1 MAGPSGIASYSP
13 TPATNATASGGNSN
27 WAENQPPSSV
37 NNSVRQDHADLRTAF
52 NDLIWFSYGSG
63 DQAPGVTFLGVPYVY
78 VAANQVTVAGVD
90 VTIPHH
96 IGRRMKF
103 VGPLTGTVYGTISA
117 SVFGVNTT
125 ITLTMDGAAVLQNE
139 PLTGYLSQI
148 PITGSPVAAGSSFN
162 MQGNVPIFFINSIG
176 SGPTLI
182 GQEANGTLAAPTATA
197 LSDFL
202 LYLGG
207 RGHGA
212 SAYGGADRAAIGYI
226 AAENWT
232 NAAQGTAIQFF
243 TTPTGGVATT
253 LAATLT
259 NGGLGIVGP
268 GGTPFGAAYSLDIR
282 GSAGG
287 LIAGSISN
295 GSNAVGAQAAFF
307 AQNDKGN
314 QISLGTIGSG
324 WSGLGPLVGGD
335 TYVNA
340 TSTANVA
347 INSTG
352 GTIFFTHSGA
362 FTQAAVFAPTGL
374 ALVGNPAG
382 TSETTA
388 SFIIGDQTG
397 VQKQQLYAGINQ
409 ANGYAYLGS
418 VFSHYTYTPLI
429 LQPNG
434 GRVGIGNTNPQYAVH
449 ATSDALGQAA
459 VYLVNPDTANSG
471 GAQANFVAQ
480 CGGSSIQMTQYG
492 AHFANS
498 PPVSRTNGALIYTN
512 GAGGL
517 TLASA
522 ANAPVYILSNS
533 NEIGRFSDPGLL
545 SMTNANAAG
554 WAGVGF
560 TPAGG
565 SVSYILE
572 TGGSF
577 ASSGVNRPD
586 QLQVQGNGGYGLLL
600 TVSNANAPITFAT
613 NSTHCAWFD
622 PQQCLT
628 LNYNG
633 AYGVARLFVNGGA
646 IASHLAVR
654 IDTATSG
661 DNNIITYQPGT
672 ALQYALLLNNANASI
687 GGITT
692 QNSTVSFVNL
702 SDGRLKKNIA
712 DADDAGALIDA
723 MRVRAFDFIAGDEH
737 IGFAFVAQ
745 ELHDV
750 LHQVI
755 PHAVAKGSDVGPEGP
770 RHDQFEIPPGYG
782 IDPMPFPE
790 AFVPWMTDN
799 SKLVPLLVKEIQSLR
814 RRVAATER
822 TMH

>member
-1 MAGPSGIASYSP
+1 MAATPLARRRLSSHKTTKATKFRLGPS
-13 TPATNATASGGNSN
+13 
-27 WAENQPPSSV
+27 V
-37 NNSVRQDHADLRTAF
+37 
-52 NDLIWFSYGSG
+52 
-63 DQAPGVTFLGVPYVY
+63 
-78 VAANQVTVAGVD
+78 
-90 VTIPHH
+90 
-96 IGRRMKF
+96 
-103 VGPLTGTVYGTISA
+103 
-117 SVFGVNTT
+117 
-125 ITLTMDGAAVLQNE
+125 
-139 PLTGYLSQI
+139 
-148 PITGSPVAAGSSFN
+148 
-162 MQGNVPIFFINSIG
+162 QG
-176 SGPTLI
+176 
-182 GQEANGTLAAPTATA
+182 GQE
-197 LSDFL
+197 
-202 LYLGG
+202 
-207 RGHGA
+207 
-212 SAYGGADRAAIGYI
+212 
-226 AAENWT
+226 
-232 NAAQGTAIQFF
+232 
-243 TTPTGGVATT
+243 
-253 LAATLT
+253 
-259 NGGLGIVGP
+259 
-268 GGTPFGAAYSLDIR
+268 
-282 GSAGG
+282 
-287 LIAGSISN
+287 
-295 GSNAVGAQAAFF
+295 
-307 AQNDKGN
+307 
-314 QISLGTIGSG
+314 
-324 WSGLGPLVGGD
+324 LGPLVGGD

-340 TSTANVA
+340 TGTANVA

-352 GTIFFTHSGA
+352 GYVYITTSGA

-374 ALVGNPAG
+374 ALVGNSAG
-382 TSETTA
+382 TSEGNA
-388 SFIIGDQTG
+388 SFIIGDQTSTG
-397 VQKQQLYAGINQ
+397 KQQLYAGINQ
-409 ANGYAYLGS
+409 ANGYAYIGAVS
-418 VFSHYTYTPLI
+418 SHVGYDALV
-429 LQPNG
+429 LQPQGIGN
-434 GRVGIGNTNPQYAVH
+434 VGIGITNPQYPLHIVR
-449 ATSDALGQAA
+449 DAPAQAA
-459 VYLVNPDTANSG
+459 AYVVNPDTANSVN
-471 GAQANFVAQ
+471 AQANFVAQ
-480 CGGSSIQMTQYG
+480 TGGGSVQMTMYG
-492 AHFANS
+492 AHVPIAA
-498 PPVSRTNGALIYTN
+498 PITRTSGALIYTN

-522 ANAPVYILSNS
+522 ANAPVFVISNG

-560 TPAGG
+560 SPAGG
-565 SVSYILE
+565 SISYILE

-577 ASSGVNRPD
+577 ASSGINRPD
-586 QLQVQGNGGYGLLL
+586 QLQVQGNGGYGVLI
-600 TVSNANAPITFAT
+600 TVSNTNAPITFAT
-613 NSTHCAWFD
+613 NNAHCAWFD

-633 AYGVARLFVNGGA
+633 AYGVARCFVNGGA